1 MATWPWCLEKKP
13 WNMFDLPKCVMN
25 VMVETHLD
33 YKSSRRK
40 NPSYKAAYWSRTS
53 SVQEAPFQDILS
65 KTGCFPLK
73 HDIGRVK
80 RKPPHKNPRSVPQH
94 FSATFSPSFCAMF
107 STALCLG
114 RGFLLCKRKG
124 PLKVFETY
132 GFLGGRAKS
141 HPFFVCNTCKV
152 ANEIIRLDSWE
163 DSSYGNIDW
172 KPVLSYTLPKCH
184 ILRINIFQPTS
195 RI

>member
-124 PLKVFETY
+124 PLKVFQTY
-132 GFLGGRAKS
+132 GFLGEELNRIRSLYVTHAKS
-141 HPFFVCNTCKV
+141 QMK
-152 ANEIIRLDSWE
+152 
-163 DSSYGNIDW
+163 
-172 KPVLSYTLPKCH
+172 LSDLILGKTHHMETLIENQFCR
-184 ILRINIFQPTS
+184 ILCQNATY
-195 RI
+195 